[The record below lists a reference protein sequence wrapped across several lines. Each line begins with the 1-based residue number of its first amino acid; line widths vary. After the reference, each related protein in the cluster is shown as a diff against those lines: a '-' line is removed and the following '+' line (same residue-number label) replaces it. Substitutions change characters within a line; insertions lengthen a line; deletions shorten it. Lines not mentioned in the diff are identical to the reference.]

1 MKVWIISDNESGIPY
16 EVFDSAE
23 KARDKMLQLVNYP
36 LYRKEYIKECIS
48 AIQEGFERNPDEY
61 GTDDYYVSAC
71 EIH

>member
-1 MKVWIISDNESGIPY
+1 MKVWIINDNELGVPV

-36 LYRKEYIKECIS
+36 LYRKDYVKECIS
-48 AIQEGFERNPDEY
+48 IIQQGFERNPDEY
-61 GTDDYYVSAC
+61 AVDDYSVSAC